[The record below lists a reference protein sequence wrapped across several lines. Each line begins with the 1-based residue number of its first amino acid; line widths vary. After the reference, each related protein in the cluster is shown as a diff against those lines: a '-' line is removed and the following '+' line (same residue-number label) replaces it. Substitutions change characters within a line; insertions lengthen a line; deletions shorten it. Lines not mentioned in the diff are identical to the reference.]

1 MELELESL
9 FSIKLLLKRRGL
21 NFNSFTF
28 STIFSALNFTQRA
41 ILGNVSQGISGT
53 HVLYG
58 KGKYWHQRTAHCCF
72 TKANIFQP
80 FGCSLFEHFFVYKYS
95 FKLYFY
101 EKRNYFKRII
111 LLDWQDMVTYWTGNL
126 LTNVQI
132 LGKFLRASLQIFFK
146 IVQLMA
152 QFIYFFNDKHKF
164 NFPVRKSSTHQA
176 GMGIK
181 QIFKDCTFWLL
192 EKSDKRGS
200 NFPTQKKAWYFLFG
214 DFFPTS

>member
-1 MELELESL
+1 MSVKEFPELMFFME
-9 FSIKLLLKRRGL
+9 
-21 NFNSFTF
+21 
-28 STIFSALNFTQRA
+28 
-41 ILGNVSQGISGT
+41 
-53 HVLYG
+53 

-101 EKRNYFKRII
+101 EKRNYFRRII

-152 QFIYFFNDKHKF
+152 QFIYFFFNDKHKK
-164 NFPVRKSSTHQA
+164 NIKIQKCQSSRIKNELQIYISSVHSIFQSESPRLQA
-176 GMGIK
+176 GLGIK

-200 NFPTQKKAWYFLFG
+200 NFPTQKKARFFLSG

>member
-152 QFIYFFNDKHKF
+152 QFVYFFTYKHKKTLKYK
-164 NFPVRKSSTHQA
+164 NARVQ
-176 GMGIK
+176 
-181 QIFKDCTFWLL
+181 
-192 EKSDKRGS
+192 E
-200 NFPTQKKAWYFLFG
+200 
-214 DFFPTS
+214 